1 MKSKIISALIGV
13 VIGSIFGMA
22 HVRAAE
28 AQTPYYMRRPKTDA
42 PYAVTIERRQK
53 PIEYGNPTLPPSV
66 LTMVAGLMQAEAENQ
81 GEYGKRLVVDTILN
95 RVNDERF
102 PDTIVDVIYQPD
114 QFSPV
119 SDGRLQEYM
128 EGRLEIPEENY
139 TIIIEELID
148 QVDYDVVFFQTGSWP
163 TCGERA
169 YQYKDHYFSR

>member
-1 MKSKIISALIGV
+1 MRSKVISALIGIA
-13 VIGSIFGMA
+13 IGSIFGIA

-28 AQTPYYMRRPKTDA
+28 AQTPYYMRRPKTETY
-42 PYAVTIERRQK
+42 PVVIERKQK
-53 PIEYGNPTLPPSV
+53 PIEYGNPTLPQAV
-66 LTMVAGLMQAEAENQ
+66 LTMVAGLAQAEAENQ

-119 SDGRLQEYM
+119 SDSRLQEYM

-139 TIIIEELID
+139 EIVLEELID
-148 QVDYDVVFFQTGSWP
+148 QVDYGVVFFQTGGWSAY
-163 TCGERA
+163 GERA
-169 YQYKDHYFSR
+169 YQYGDHYFSK